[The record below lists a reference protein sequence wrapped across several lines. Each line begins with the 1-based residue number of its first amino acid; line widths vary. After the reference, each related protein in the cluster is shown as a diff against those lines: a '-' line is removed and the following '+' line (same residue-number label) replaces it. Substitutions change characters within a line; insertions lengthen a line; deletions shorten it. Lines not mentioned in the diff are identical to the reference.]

1 MTYINS
7 NISNHLPK
15 ITLDYIN
22 AEESL
27 KSFYYKKNDIEN
39 YLDQIKE
46 KNKLYNHNFREVLKN
61 ELLNQYRNLSN
72 NKKQLDQI
80 KRLSDKNTF
89 TVTTGHQLNLFTGPL
104 YFFYKII
111 DTIKI
116 CNQLKIKYPKYNFIP
131 IYWMASEDHDF
142 KEINF
147 FNSNNNKFEWITNSS
162 GPVGRLSTKG
172 LELVFEKMKL
182 IFKNSNEKKIL
193 SFFQSS
199 YLKNKNFSDAS
210 LSLIHN
216 LFSNYGLVIIQPDN
230 RNLKSLFKEI
240 IKDEILNKN
249 SFNLISKTNTK
260 IKNSLN
266 YKFDPQVHSRKINM
280 FYILD
285 GVRERIEYKNKV
297 YNVLNTEIS
306 FSESEIINEINNH
319 TERFSPN
326 ALLRP
331 VYQEYL
337 LPNLSYVGGGSEIAY
352 WLQLKDYFDYL
363 NIPFPILTLRSS
375 VLLISSKQYNKCK
388 KLNLSI
394 DDLFKDL
401 NELKLEY
408 LKLNSNILTDFSPQK
423 NSLKKNFKDLY
434 KLAKHTD
441 KSFLGAVK
449 AQEIK
454 QLKGLS
460 NLEKRLIRAEK
471 RKYKDSINRIEI
483 LKNEL
488 FPNNSFQERHINFS
502 QFFSLEEENFLKIL
516 FKNIDP
522 FKQGFKVIKY

>member
-1 MTYINS
+1 MTFINS
-7 NISNHLPK
+7 KISNHLPP
-15 ITLDYIN
+15 ITANYLEGERKLVPFFN
-22 AEESL
+22 RANE
-27 KSFYYKKNDIEN
+27 IEN

-46 KNKLYNHNFREVLKN
+46 KKKNYNNSYRKILNKELKKQYDKIPN
-61 ELLNQYRNLSN
+61 NTKQINNINLLNEQ
-72 NKKQLDQI
+72 
-80 KRLSDKNTF
+80 NTF
-89 TVTTGHQLNLFTGPL
+89 TVCTGHQLNLFTGPL

-216 LFSNYGLVIIQPDN
+216 LFSSYGLVIIQPDN

-240 IKDEILNKN
+240 IKDEVLNQN

-285 GVRERIEYKNKV
+285 GVRERIEYKNNV

-306 FSESEIINEINNH
+306 FSESQIIKEINNH

-401 NELKLEY
+401 NDLKLEY
-408 LKLNSNILTDFSPQK
+408 LKSNSNILTDFSPQK

-434 KLAKHTD
+434 ILAKHTD

-454 QLKGLS
+454 QLNGLS

-502 QFFSLEEENFLKIL
+502 QFFSLKEDNFLKIL

>member
-240 IKDEILNKN
+240 IKDEVLNKN

-260 IKNSLN
+260 IKNSLK

-285 GVRERIEYKNKV
+285 GVRERIEYNNKV

-408 LKLNSNILTDFSPQK
+408 LKSNSNILTDLSP
-423 NSLKKNFKDLY
+423 
-434 KLAKHTD
+434 
-441 KSFLGAVK
+441 
-449 AQEIK
+449 
-454 QLKGLS
+454 
-460 NLEKRLIRAEK
+460 
-471 RKYKDSINRIEI
+471 
-483 LKNEL
+483 
-488 FPNNSFQERHINFS
+488 
-502 QFFSLEEENFLKIL
+502 
-516 FKNIDP
+516 
-522 FKQGFKVIKY
+522 